1 MKRVACE
8 LNTCKLLQ
16 YTAILMAVYLP
27 AGPQLSTGEK
37 PYQIAT
43 TCPHPQLHP
52 HTNQQNDNTSNA
64 RDILM
69 HLIFFREV
77 TSEAGSSHTADIS
90 LLTGWAQSAHL
101 VSCVCAS
108 EAQISCFCTA
118 MFPTELLCQH
128 IHVEK
133 PQAEGRT
140 NAYPPPIP
148 ACSCVT
154 RPNPRLL

>member
-1 MKRVACE
+1 MQC
-8 LNTCKLLQ
+8 
-16 YTAILMAVYLP
+16 TATLIAVYPP
-27 AGPQLSTGEK
+27 ARPQLFTGEQ

-52 HTNQQNDNTSNA
+52 HTNQQNDNTSTA

-90 LLTGWAQSAHL
+90 LLTGWAQSARL
-101 VSCVCAS
+101 VLCVCAS
-108 EAQISCFCTA
+108 EAQISCCTA

-128 IHVEK
+128 KHVEK

-140 NAYPPPIP
+140 NACPPPIP

-154 RPNPRLL
+154 RLSPRLL